1 MEEANG
7 QPQITV
13 EPGANGHG
21 AARVVKAL
29 TAIPLEGIGVAFVS
43 VAGEARR
50 HTVFRDAE
58 ATAATGPDM
67 VDGFRWL
74 AAVDAGMPG
83 VLVERLTPPSDAELG
98 TEFLEEHRIALMHP
112 NLPDLAQVCG

>member
-1 MEEANG
+1 MQEANG

-29 TAIPLEGIGVAFVS
+29 TAIPLEGIGVALVPI
-43 VAGEARR
+43 AGEARR
-50 HTVFRDAE
+50 DTVFSDAE
-58 ATAATGPDM
+58 AAAAAGPDM
-67 VDGFRWL
+67 INGFRWFT
-74 AAVDAGMPG
+74 AVDAGMPC
-83 VLVERLTPPSDAELG
+83 VFMERLTPPSDAELG